1 MFRLKLVAK
10 NREIIKNAYFA
21 ITFRNAPVFDKSST
35 LLNFFYLRKIL
46 IYKGH
51 SRTMVKPYRLFIG
64 SKLGEF
70 VLTRKFYYYPQR
82 ERKKKR

>member
-1 MFRLKLVAK
+1 MFRLKLIAK
-10 NREIIKNAYFA
+10 NRELVKNMYFA
-21 ITFRNAPVFDKSST
+21 RTFRNAPVFDKSST
-35 LLNFFYLRKIL
+35 FLNFFYLRRVL

-70 VLTRKFYYYPQR
+70 VLTRKFFYYPQR